1 MRGSI
6 GIYCVVPTLTNIN
19 INERVKEIA
28 TIKVLGFYKN
38 EVSAYVFREI
48 IVLTL
53 FGAVIGL
60 PLGKLLHS
68 FVMAQIKIDM
78 VSFQNIIT
86 PLSYVIS
93 IALTLV
99 FAAIINIAMARKL
112 DKIDMAQSLKSVE

>member
-1 MRGSI
+1 M
-6 GIYCVVPTLTNIN
+6 
-19 INERVKEIA
+19 
-28 TIKVLGFYKN
+28 LGFYKN

-93 IALTLV
+93 IARPLCLRQSLL
-99 FAAIINIAMARKL
+99 AMARKL
-112 DKIDMAQSLKSVE
+112 DKIEYGTVFEVCRINKIL

>member
-1 MRGSI
+1 MCIRD
-6 GIYCVVPTLTNIN
+6 
-19 INERVKEIA
+19 R
-28 TIKVLGFYKN
+28 
-38 EVSAYVFREI
+38 
-48 IVLTL
+48 